1 VAYATGNAPMTG
13 WLPPKLTYPLIESEI
28 KRREVCDMTDFEMI
42 SVFLGIIGL
51 LIAFGTMLI
60 ALLTFLDKDKKER
73 K

>member
-1 VAYATGNAPMTG
+1 MDYATGNAPMTG

>member
-1 VAYATGNAPMTG
+1 VAASQF
-13 WLPPKLTYPLIESEI
+13 TYPLIESEI